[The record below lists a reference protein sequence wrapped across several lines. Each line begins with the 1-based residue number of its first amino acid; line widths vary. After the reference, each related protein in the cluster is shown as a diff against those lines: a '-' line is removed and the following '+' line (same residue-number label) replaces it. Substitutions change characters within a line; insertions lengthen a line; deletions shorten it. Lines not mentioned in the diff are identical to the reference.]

1 MRQNIHRLFSTALL
15 LLLSLN
21 CWQLAAAVTNPP
33 AVTNLINRIGGAG
46 AAKRFVTIVDESLAN
61 NGQDKFII
69 SSQDGKPCIK
79 GNNTLAVTTGLNWYL
94 NHHAHINLAWNNL
107 TTDLITATLPL
118 PLQDETHGCSAD
130 YRYYLNYCTFSYSMS
145 VWTWERWQKE
155 IDWMALHGINM
166 PLQII
171 GLDVVWKNLLTK
183 DLGYSS
189 AEANKFI
196 AGPCFQAWWGMNN
209 LQGWGGPNPDW
220 WYTRQESLAK
230 KILARERELGMQP
243 VLPGYAGMAPSDIT
257 SKAADI
263 AANSQGSWCTF
274 LRPYILNPNSDGFT
288 KVSALY
294 YKRLEELMGKSEY
307 YSIDP
312 FHEGANTDGIDV
324 PSAYTQLANA
334 LYKANA
340 DAKWVIQQWQWSD
353 TQYNVLKKV
362 EKGKLII
369 LDLYSEANPNF
380 NAYKDQNG
388 LYHDAVYCNIP
399 NFGGR
404 TGLFGRLTKVLEDY
418 FSKKREF
425 PNIKGV
431 GATPEAI
438 EQVPV
443 LYDALY
449 ELPWYTSA
457 PDAKTWL
464 ADYTVARYGTQ
475 SEQAQQAWEQIRN
488 SALNC
493 QTNLQGPQEAVLCAR
508 PSLTVGAVSTWG
520 GTEIFYD
527 AQQVI
532 DAAYKMLQAKQSL
545 SGQNYS
551 YDLADFTRQA
561 FTDYANSLLKAINEA
576 AIKNDTE
583 AYAQRRDAYLQLI
596 LDLDQLLNTNENFM
610 LGRWTNLARNIAGEV
625 NGTTESDKQWLE
637 LNNARTLIT
646 TWGNRDAS
654 ESGGL
659 RDYSYREWSGM
670 LKDFYYKRWKA
681 FFDARDNGATL
692 PDWFDNA
699 WSWAHDA
706 SLSYSNQPVG
716 NTADVASDLFT
727 KYFITFQLND
737 GSNYHL
743 FRYIDTDLS
752 KTFIETAMRGES
764 FTMPI
769 TLPQG
774 LAATLG
780 IDYNNDGTISSDEI
794 SQGLVANIPSTALT
808 NKVKA
813 QLTLSDGTVLKFS
826 IVLRDNITEARTIS
840 VKTADE
846 QQGSVSIE
854 GSDAR
859 SVTNKSEVTVK
870 AAPVAGYDFANWTNA
885 LGSVVSTDN
894 PYTYYGA
901 KAETFTAN
909 FLVNK
914 WGSPTED
921 LSEIGTIQNY
931 GQYVNKLAISQSGGD
946 EETVYEA
953 STIPASLFHTTQI
966 VTAAKGS
973 ELTIHWTGA
982 GGLNYCNFSAYADW
996 NADGTFNDADELV
1009 ATYGEKSSGKNS
1021 ALNDYT
1027 LKVLLPYD
1035 ATEGLTHIRLRFD
1048 GAWQDGYNAN
1058 GAMPAKAAAM
1068 RMVYDIPVNVTAYAN
1083 KACTVTVKTS
1093 DVKRG
1098 TVDANGQADTY
1109 TYKVGEDVI
1118 LRCYAADGYKLD
1130 YWADQ
1135 YGRKVPT
1142 EWYDGT
1148 AIRFKASESG
1158 TYTAYFTPNVAE
1170 EIACGDWKFSRELSG
1185 DNIILTQVKQAGEGE
1200 LTIPATYN
1208 GHNIIAVDASA
1219 LANQN
1224 ALTSVLL
1231 SKNVLSLGSA
1241 DNIESGNFTG
1251 EGTANALIPLTNTL
1265 KDGTTWHLHAHVTN
1279 NGASLNKWGSAILA
1293 TGTEALAENYYK
1305 GFQFYQSAVDG
1316 SLILKT
1322 GSETDGKH
1330 VFNCTTGVKSYD
1342 IDVHHT
1348 QDNTLTFSIDNGQ
1361 EIEQYTLANHALND
1375 IAQFSTALPKG
1386 IDITNYSV
1394 VSPKALSYRNKL
1406 SDVVGAK
1413 VENAIIDP
1421 QQTLAAD
1428 KAWRVTFDVES
1439 DGTAFNLWGSGL
1451 LASGSKALEGF
1462 YYNDFQL
1469 YLKKDKGSLILK
1481 TNGERETEFTI
1492 CQGVENFKVI
1502 VDHDTDANLTVT
1514 VSTADKSESHTIE
1527 DYTALNDITQ
1537 FSTAIPAGV
1546 NLRNFKILNI
1556 SVDPSAFRGCTAL
1569 KSVTVAEGNPC
1580 FTANEGV
1587 VYTDGGH
1594 TLHTYPAGRV
1604 SHVYTMPV
1612 EVNRLRECAFTSTP
1626 ELDRLVCSAVTP
1638 AEAVAEDFAEATF
1651 YVQVQPAQAKAYQ
1664 SAWGAHLLFSVAKD
1678 QSLSAQ
1684 QTALL
1689 VDQDAVN
1696 LDADKTQCGVAE
1708 GVTSAQSIWLT
1719 TTLAENEAR
1728 PLYFPTKPQRITVD
1742 GLTVSKTPVSALTT
1756 YQYKDGKFVATQADA
1771 TEGACLV
1778 SVPNDWANK
1787 SITIR
1792 FAAPGQNETF
1802 AAGFVGNGA
1811 TTLAAISDKRY
1822 YQYNEA
1828 EDVFYLQ
1835 PAQGQVKVNPLA
1847 AVFTSSALQPAKA
1860 ICGPNAHLS
1869 VSLKRAVGIDDIDN
1883 IATFSAP
1890 FDVVIPDELT
1900 AWIVSQTPT
1909 TNSALLQQVDSKV
1922 LPANTGFLL
1931 TSSLTAASVRPTTDG
1946 DAPVAEVAYNVL
1958 GHSAGEVKTLTAADN
1973 AYILAL
1979 APNTQTLAFCRGKL
1993 GIVLPMNRSY
2003 LICPTQEAAIALAF
2017 DSGVM
2022 GIGNIAMPEVLSS
2035 SPIFDLTG
2043 RRVMTPVRG
2052 SLYIKNGRKFIAQ

>member
-1 MRQNIHRLFSTALL
+1 MKQKIHRLFSVALL

-21 CWQLAAAVTNPP
+21 CWQLVAAVTNPT

-46 AAKRFVTIVDESLAN
+46 AANRFVTIVDESLAS

-107 TTDLITATLPL
+107 TTDLNIATLPL
-118 PLQDETHGCSAD
+118 PSQDETHSCNAD

-145 VWTWERWQKE
+145 VWTWDRWQKE

-166 PLQII
+166 PLQIV

-183 DLGYSS
+183 DLGYRP
-189 AEANKFI
+189 AEANNFI

-257 SKAADI
+257 SKAGI
-263 AANSQGSWCTF
+263 AANNQGNWCSF
-274 LRPYILNPNSDGFT
+274 LRPYILNPNSEGFT
-288 KVSALY
+288 KVAALY
-294 YKRLEELMGKSEY
+294 YKRLEELMGTSEY

-353 TQYNVLKKV
+353 AQYNVLSKV

-380 NAYKDQNG
+380 GAYKDQNG
-388 LYHDAVYCNIP
+388 QYHDAVYCNIP

-418 FSKKREF
+418 FSKKQQY

-457 PDAKTWL
+457 PNAKTWL
-464 ADYTVARYGTQ
+464 ANYTVARYGTQ
-475 SEQAQQAWEQIRN
+475 NEQAQQAWEQIRN

-493 QTNLQGPQEAVLCAR
+493 QTGLQGPQEAVLCAR
-508 PSLTVGAVSTWG
+508 PSLTVGSVSTWG

-532 DAAYKMLQAKQSL
+532 DAAYKMLQAKGTL
-545 SGQNYS
+545 SGQNFS
-551 YDLADFTRQA
+551 YDLTDFTRQA
-561 FTDYANSLLKAINEA
+561 FTDYANFLLKAINEA
-576 AIKNDTE
+576 ATKNDTE

-596 LDLDQLLNTNENFM
+596 LDLDELLNTNQSFM
-610 LGRWTNLARNIAGEV
+610 LGRWTNLARGIADEAS
-625 NGTTESDKQWLE
+625 GTTESDKRWLE

-646 TWGNRDAS
+646 TWGDRDAA
-654 ESGGL
+654 EYGGL
-659 RDYSYREWSGM
+659 RDYSYREWGGM

-681 FFDARDNGATL
+681 FFDARDNGSAL
-692 PDWFDNA
+692 PNWFENDR
-699 WSWAHDA
+699 SWAQDA
-706 SLSYSNQPVG
+706 SLSYSNQPTG
-716 NTADVASDLFT
+716 NTADVASKLFT
-727 KYFITFQLND
+727 KYFITLQLNN

-743 FRYIDTDLS
+743 FRYMNTDLS
-752 KTFIETAMRGES
+752 KSFVETAMRGETY
-764 FTMPI
+764 TMPI

-774 LAATLG
+774 LTATLG
-780 IDYNNDGTISSDEI
+780 IDYNNDGTISSEET

-808 NKVKA
+808 SKVKA
-813 QLTLSDGTVLKFS
+813 QLTLSDGTELKFS
-826 IVLRDNITEARTIS
+826 IVLRDNIIEARTIS
-840 VKTADE
+840 VKTADV
-846 QQGSVSIE
+846 QQGSVTIE
-854 GSDAR
+854 GTEGQ
-859 SVTNKSEVTVK
+859 SVTNTSEVTVK
-870 AAPVAGYDFANWTNA
+870 AVPTAGYDFANWTNA
-885 LGSVVSTDN
+885 EGSVVSTDN

-921 LSEIGTIQNY
+921 LKDMGDIKSHA
-931 GQYVNKLAISQSGGD
+931 QYVSKMTTRQNGG
-946 EETVYEA
+946 EEESIYSADVCP
-953 STIPASLFHTTQI
+953 SSLFHTTQI

-982 GGLNYCNFSAYADW
+982 GGLNYCNLSAYADW

-1009 ATYGEKSSGKNS
+1009 ATYGTKSSDNNG

-1048 GAWQDGYNAN
+1048 GAWQSGYNGN
-1058 GAMPAKAAAM
+1058 GAMPAKAATM

-1083 KACTVTVKTS
+1083 KSCTVTVRTS

-1135 YGRKVPT
+1135 YGRKVPA

-1148 AIRFKASESG
+1148 AIRFKAAESG

-1170 EIACGDWKFSRELSG
+1170 EIVCGDWKFNRELSG
-1185 DNIILTQVKQAGEGE
+1185 DNIILTRVAQAGEGE
-1200 LTIPATYN
+1200 LTIPATYD
-1208 GHNIIAVDASA
+1208 GHKIIAMKAGA
-1219 LANQN
+1219 LADQKKV
-1224 ALTSVLL
+1224 TSVSL
-1231 SKNVLSLGSA
+1231 SKNILSLGSA
-1241 DNIESGNFTG
+1241 DNIESGNFKG
-1251 EGTANALIPLTNTL
+1251 EGTTNALIPLNHTL
-1265 KDGTTWHLHAHVTN
+1265 RDGTTWHLHADVTH
-1279 NGASLNKWGSAILA
+1279 NGASLNEWGSAILA

-1305 GFQFYQSAVDG
+1305 GFQFYQSAIDG

-1322 GSETDGKH
+1322 GNESDGKH
-1330 VFNCTTGVKSYD
+1330 VFNCTKGVKNYA

-1348 QDNTLTFSIDNGQ
+1348 QENTLTFSVDNGQ
-1361 EIEQYTLANHALND
+1361 EVEQYTLINHSLND

-1386 IDITNYSV
+1386 FDINSYSV
-1394 VSPKALSYRNKL
+1394 ITSKALPYRNKL

-1413 VENAIIDP
+1413 VENALIDP
-1421 QQTLAAD
+1421 QQTLDAD
-1428 KAWRVTFDVES
+1428 EAWRITFDVES
-1439 DGTAFNLWGSGL
+1439 DGSTFNEWGSGL
-1451 LASGSKALEGF
+1451 FATGNGALEKF
-1462 YYNDFQL
+1462 YNNGFQL

-1481 TNGERETEFTI
+1481 TNGEHETEFTI
-1492 CQGVENFKVI
+1492 CQGLDRFKVM
-1502 VDHDTDANLTVT
+1502 VNHDTDANLTVT
-1514 VSTADKSESHTIE
+1514 VATADKSESHTIE
-1527 DYTALNDITQ
+1527 GYTALNDITQ
-1537 FSTAIPAGV
+1537 FATAIPVGV
-1546 NLRNFKILNI
+1546 NLRNLKILNA

-1569 KSVTVAEGNPC
+1569 KSVTVAENNPC

-1604 SHVYTMPV
+1604 SHAFTLPS
-1612 EVNRLRECAFTSTP
+1612 EVTRIRECAFTTAI
-1626 ELDRLVCSAVTP
+1626 ELDRLICSTATP
-1638 AEAVAEDFAEATF
+1638 AEGVADDFTEATF
-1651 YVQVQPAQAKAYQ
+1651 YVQVQPAQAAAYQ
-1664 SAWGAHLLFSVAKD
+1664 SAWGGHLLFSVDKD

-1684 QTALL
+1684 QTTLL
-1689 VDQDAVN
+1689 TDQDAVN
-1696 LDADKTQCGVAE
+1696 LDADKTQSGVAE
-1708 GVTSAQSIWLT
+1708 GVKSAQGIWLT
-1719 TTLAENEAR
+1719 TTFAENETR
-1728 PLYFPTKPQRITVD
+1728 PLYFPTKPERITVD
-1742 GLTVSKTPVSALTT
+1742 GLSVSQTPVSTLTT
-1756 YQYKDGKFVATQADA
+1756 YQYNDGKFIATQADVS
-1771 TEGACLV
+1771 EGACLV

-1787 SITIR
+1787 TVTIR
-1792 FAAPGQNETF
+1792 FAAPGQNETL
-1802 AAGFVGNGA
+1802 AEGFVGNGT
-1811 TTLAAISDKRY
+1811 TTLANVSDKRC

-1828 EDVFYLQ
+1828 EDIFYLQ
-1835 PAQGQVKVNPLA
+1835 PTESQTMVNPLA
-1847 AVFTSSALQPAKA
+1847 AVFTSSASQPAKA

-1869 VSLKRAVGIDDIDN
+1869 VTLKRAVGIDDIDN

-1890 FDVVIPDELT
+1890 FDVVIPNELT
-1900 AWIVSQTPT
+1900 AWIVSQSPT
-1909 TNSALLQQVDSKV
+1909 TSVLLQQVDAKV

-1931 TSSLTAASVRPTTDG
+1931 TSSLTAATVRPATAD
-1946 DAPVAEVAYNVL
+1946 DAPVAEISYNVL
-1958 GHSAGEVKTLTAADN
+1958 GHSAGEAKTLTPADN

-1979 APNTQTLAFCRGKL
+1979 APSTQTLAFCRGKV
-1993 GIVLPMNRSY
+1993 GSVLPMNRSY
-2003 LICPTQEAAIALAF
+2003 LAYPAQEAAIALVF
-2017 DSGVM
+2017 GGSVM
-2022 GIGNIAMPEVLSS
+2022 GIGNATTWGDKDAT
-2035 SPIFDLTG
+2035 PIYDLTG
-2043 RRVMTPVRG
+2043 RRVIAPVKG
-2052 SLYIKNGRKFIAQ
+2052 SLYIKNGHKFIAL

>member
-1 MRQNIHRLFSTALL
+1 MKQNLHRLLAIAMLL
-15 LLLSLN
+15 LVSLN
-21 CWQLAAAVTNPP
+21 CWQLAAAVTNPS

-46 AAKRFVTIVDESLAN
+46 AANRFVTIVDESLAS

-107 TTDLITATLPL
+107 TTDLTTATLPL
-118 PLQDETHGCSAD
+118 PSQEEAHSCSAD

-189 AEANKFI
+189 AEANNFI

-230 KILARERELGMQP
+230 NILARERELGMQP

-257 SKAADI
+257 SKTGI
-263 AANSQGSWCTF
+263 AANNQGNWCAF
-274 LRPYILNPNSDGFT
+274 LRPYILDPNSEGFT
-288 KVSALY
+288 RVSALY
-294 YKRLEELMGKSEY
+294 YKRLEELMGTSEY

-312 FHEGANTDGIDV
+312 FHEGANTNGIDV

-340 DAKWVIQQWQWSD
+340 DAKWVIQQWQWSGE
-353 TQYNVLKKV
+353 QYNVLKKV

-380 NAYKDQNG
+380 SAYKDQNG
-388 LYHDAVYCNIP
+388 QYHDAVYCNIP

-404 TGLFGRLTKVLEDY
+404 TGLFGRLDKALTEY
-418 FSKKREF
+418 FGYKKQY

-475 SEQAQQAWEQIRN
+475 NEQAQQAWEQIRN

-493 QTNLQGPQEAVLCAR
+493 QTGLQGPQEAVLCAR
-508 PSLTVGAVSTWG
+508 PSLTVGSVSTWG

-545 SGQNYS
+545 SGQNFS
-551 YDLADFTRQA
+551 YDLTDFTRQA
-561 FTDYANSLLKAINEA
+561 FTDYANYLLKAINEA
-576 AIKNDTE
+576 ANKGDAE
-583 AYAQRRDAYLQLI
+583 AYAKRRDAYLQLI
-596 LDLDQLLNTNENFM
+596 LDLDQLLNTNQSFM
-610 LGRWTNLARNIAGEV
+610 LGRWTNLARGIADEA

-646 TWGNRDAS
+646 TWGDRNAS
-654 ESGGL
+654 EYGGL
-659 RDYSYREWSGM
+659 RDYSYREWGGM

-681 FFDARDNGATL
+681 FFDARDNGTSQ
-692 PDWFDNA
+692 PDWFDND

-706 SLSYSNQPVG
+706 SLSYSNQPQG
-716 NTADVASDLFT
+716 NTADVASALFT
-727 KYFITFQLND
+727 KYFITLQLND

-743 FRYIDTDLS
+743 FRYMNTDLS
-752 KTFIETAMRGES
+752 KSLIETAMRGET

-774 LAATLG
+774 VTATLG
-780 IDYNNDGTISSDEI
+780 IDYNNDGAITSDEVV
-794 SQGLVANIPSTALT
+794 QGLVANIPSTALT
-808 NKVKA
+808 SKVKA
-813 QLTLSDGTVLKFS
+813 QLTLSDGTVLNFAV
-826 IVLRDNITEARTIS
+826 ILRDNITEARTIS

-854 GSDAR
+854 GTEDK
-859 SVTNKSEVTVK
+859 SVTNTSEVTVK
-870 AAPVAGYDFANWTNA
+870 AVPVAGYDFANWTNA
-885 LGSVVSTDN
+885 EGNVVSTDN

-914 WGSPTED
+914 WGSPAED
-921 LSEIGTIQNY
+921 LSDIGTVSSY
-931 GQYVNKLAISQSGGD
+931 GQYVSKMATSQNGGD
-946 EETVYEA
+946 EESIYEV
-953 STIPASLFHTTQI
+953 SECPASLFHTTQI

-982 GGLNYCNFSAYADW
+982 GGLNYCNLSAYADW
-996 NADGTFNDADELV
+996 NADGTFNDDDELL
-1009 ATYGEKSSGKNS
+1009 ATYGQKSSSENG

-1035 ATEGLTHIRLRFD
+1035 AAEGLTHIRLRFD
-1048 GAWQDGYNAN
+1048 GAWQGGYNAN
-1058 GAMPAKAAAM
+1058 GAMPAKATAM

-1109 TYKVGEDVI
+1109 TYRAGEDVI

-1148 AIRFKASESG
+1148 AIRFKAAESG
-1158 TYTAYFTPNVAE
+1158 TYTAYFTPNVAA
-1170 EIACGDWKFSRELSG
+1170 EIQCGDWKFNRELSG
-1185 DNIILTQVKQAGEGE
+1185 DNIILTQAMQAGEGE
-1200 LTIPATYN
+1200 LTIPATYD
-1208 GHNIIAVDASA
+1208 GHKIIAVKASA
-1219 LANQN
+1219 FANQK
-1224 ALTSVLL
+1224 ALTSVSL

-1241 DNIESGNFTG
+1241 NNIESGNFSG
-1251 EGTANALIPLTNTL
+1251 EGTSNALIPLTHTL
-1265 KDGTTWHLHAHVTN
+1265 KDGATWHIHADVTN
-1279 NGASLNKWGSAILA
+1279 NGASLNEWGSAILA
-1293 TGTEALAENYYK
+1293 TGTDALASAYYK
-1305 GFQFYQSAVDG
+1305 GFQFYQSAIDG

-1330 VFNCTTGVKSYD
+1330 VFNCTKGVKSYA

-1348 QDNTLTFSIDNGQ
+1348 QENTLTFSVDNGQ
-1361 EIEQYTLANHALND
+1361 EVEQYTLTNHSLND
-1375 IAQFSTALPKG
+1375 IAQFSIALPKG
-1386 IDITNYSV
+1386 IDIANYSV
-1394 VSPKALSYRNKL
+1394 VSPKALPYRNKL

-1413 VENAIIDP
+1413 VENAVVDP

-1428 KAWRVTFDVES
+1428 EAWRITFDVES
-1439 DGTAFNLWGSGL
+1439 NGSTFNEWGSGL
-1451 LASGSKALEGF
+1451 FASGSKALEGF
-1462 YYNDFQL
+1462 YYNGFQL
-1469 YLKKDKGSLILK
+1469 YLKKNKGSLILK
-1481 TNGERETEFTI
+1481 TNGEHETEFTV
-1492 CQGVENFKVI
+1492 CQGVEHFKVT

-1514 VSTADKSESHTIE
+1514 VATADKSESHTIE
-1527 DYTALNDITQ
+1527 GYTALNDITQ
-1537 FSTAIPAGV
+1537 FSTAVPVGV
-1546 NLRNFKILNI
+1546 NLRNIKILNI
-1556 SVDPSAFRGCTAL
+1556 SVDPSAFRNCAAL
-1569 KSVTVAEGNPC
+1569 KSVNVAEGNPC

-1587 VYTDGGH
+1587 IYTDGGQ
-1594 TLHTYPAGRV
+1594 TLHTYPEGRV
-1604 SHVYTMPV
+1604 SHAFTLPT
-1612 EVNRLRECAFTSTP
+1612 EVTRIRECAFTATP
-1626 ELDRLVCSAVTP
+1626 ELDRLVCSAATP
-1638 AEAVAEDFAEATF
+1638 AEAVADDFVDATF
-1651 YVQVQPAQAKAYQ
+1651 YVQVQPAQAAAYQ
-1664 SAWGAHLLFSVAKD
+1664 SAWGGHLLFSVDKG

-1689 VDQDAVN
+1689 ATQDAVN
-1696 LDADKTQCGVAE
+1696 LEADKTQSGVAE
-1708 GVTSAQSIWLT
+1708 GVTSAQGVWLT
-1719 TTLAENEAR
+1719 TTFAENEAR

-1742 GLTVSKTPVSALTT
+1742 GLSVSQTPVSALTT
-1756 YQYKDGKFVATQADA
+1756 YQYNDGKFVATQAEA

-1778 SVPNDWANK
+1778 SVPNDWVNK
-1787 SITIR
+1787 TVTIR
-1792 FAAPGQNETF
+1792 FAALGQNETLTD
-1802 AAGFVGNGA
+1802 GFVGNGA
-1811 TTLAAISDKRY
+1811 TTLATVSDKRY

-1828 EDVFYLQ
+1828 EDIFYLQ
-1835 PAQGQVKVNPLA
+1835 SAQSQTVVNPFA
-1847 AVFTSSALQPAKA
+1847 ALFTSSASVPNQA
-1860 ICGPNAHLS
+1860 ICGPNAHLN
-1869 VSLKRAVGIDDIDN
+1869 VTLKRAVGIDDIDN

-1890 FDVVIPDELT
+1890 FDVVIPSELS
-1900 AWIVSQTPT
+1900 AWIVSQAPT
-1909 TNSALLQQVDSKV
+1909 SSAHLQQVDAKV

-1931 TSSLTAASVRPTTDG
+1931 TSSLTSATVRPTTAD
-1946 DAPVAEVAYNVL
+1946 DAPAAEVAYNAL
-1958 GHSAGEVKTLTAADN
+1958 GHSAGEAKTLTAADN

-1979 APNTQTLAFCRGKL
+1979 APSTQTLAFCRGKV
-1993 GIVLPMNRSY
+1993 GSVLAMNRSY
-2003 LICPTQEAAIALAF
+2003 LVCPTQEAAIALVF
-2017 DSGVM
+2017 GSTTGISNIVTSG
-2022 GIGNIAMPEVLSS
+2022 ASS
-2035 SPIFDLTG
+2035 APIFDLTG
-2043 RRVMTPVRG
+2043 RRVMTPVKG